1 MLRASHFT
9 QLGEIVYQEILKK
22 FTSLFPLWAVLLSAV
37 AYVYPE
43 YFAPHQGL
51 IVPFLSLIMLGM
63 GVTLSVNSFLAVL
76 KKPSVVL
83 LGTLMQYTVMPLAA
97 WIVCLVL
104 KLPADLAAGVILL
117 GCCPGGTASNV
128 ISYLAKADVALSIV
142 LTSVST
148 LIAFLATPFLTWV
161 FIGQTIEVDVTG
173 MLVSV
178 VNVVIVPVVL
188 GLAINYFFEKR
199 ISAVREVFPAISAAA
214 IVIIIAII
222 IGTNSTNLEQSGP
235 LVLLAVILHNGLGL
249 AGGYWISKALKLS
262 ETEARTIA
270 IEVGM
275 QNSGLSVAL
284 AIKHFTAAAAL
295 PGAIFSIWHN
305 LSGALLA
312 GHWSKKVYGLP
323 IKVKHAGKGDLNQG
337 IEVKFQ
343 DFIQVGKM
351 SAS

>member
-1 MLRASHFT
+1 VASSFKS
-9 QLGEIVYQEILKK
+9 GEIVYQKMLQK
-22 FTSLFPLWAVLLSAV
+22 FTSLFPLWAVLLSVV
-37 AYVYPE
+37 AYFYPE

-63 GVTLSVNSFLAVL
+63 GITLSVDSFLAVL
-76 KKPSVVL
+76 KRPSVVL
-83 LGTLMQYTVMPLAA
+83 LGTLMQYTIMPLAA
-97 WIVCLVL
+97 WIVCQVL
-104 KLPADLAAGVILL
+104 KLPPDLAAGVILL

-161 FIGQTIEVDVTG
+161 FIGQTVDVDVMG

-199 ISAVREVFPAISAAA
+199 INAVREVFPAISAAA
-214 IVIIIAII
+214 IVIIIAVI
-222 IGTNSTNLEQSGP
+222 IGTNSANLGKSGP

-249 AGGYWISKALKLS
+249 AGGYGVSKALRLS

-284 AIKHFTAAAAL
+284 AIKHFTATAAL

-305 LSGALLA
+305 LSGAFLA
-312 GHWSKKVYGLP
+312 GHWSKQSVSVHDKSKMP
-323 IKVKHAGKGDLNQG
+323 SKRG
-337 IEVKFQ
+337 INSKKL
-343 DFIQVGKM
+343 D
-351 SAS
+351 

>member
-1 MLRASHFT
+1 ML
-9 QLGEIVYQEILKK
+9 QK
-22 FTSLFPLWAVLLSAV
+22 FTALFPLWAVLLSVV
-37 AYVYPE
+37 AYFYPE

-63 GVTLSVNSFLAVL
+63 GITLSVDSFLAVL
-76 KKPSVVL
+76 KRPSVVL
-83 LGTLMQYTVMPLAA
+83 LGTLMQYTIMPLAA
-97 WIVCLVL
+97 WIVCQVL
-104 KLPADLAAGVILL
+104 KLPPDLAAGVILL

-161 FIGQTIEVDVTG
+161 FIGQTVDVDVMG

-199 ISAVREVFPAISAAA
+199 INAVREVFPAISAAA
-214 IVIIIAII
+214 IVIIIAVI
-222 IGTNSTNLEQSGP
+222 IGTNSANLGKSGP

-249 AGGYWISKALKLS
+249 AGGYGVSKALRLS

-270 IEVGM
+270 IQVGM
-275 QNSGLSVAL
+275 KNSGLSVAL
-284 AIKHFTAAAAL
+284 AIKYFTATAAL

-305 LSGALLA
+305 LSGAFLA
-312 GHWSKKVYGLP
+312 GHWSKQSVLVHDKSKMP
-323 IKVKHAGKGDLNQG
+323 SKKGINSKKLG
-337 IEVKFQ
+337 
-343 DFIQVGKM
+343 
-351 SAS
+351 

>member
-1 MLRASHFT
+1 ML
-9 QLGEIVYQEILKK
+9 QK
-22 FTSLFPLWAVLLSAV
+22 FTALFPLWAVLLSVV
-37 AYVYPE
+37 AYFYPE

-63 GVTLSVNSFLAVL
+63 GITLSVDSFLAVL
-76 KKPSVVL
+76 KRPSVVL
-83 LGTLMQYTVMPLAA
+83 LGTLMQYTIMPLAA
-97 WIVCLVL
+97 WIVCQVL
-104 KLPADLAAGVILL
+104 KLPPDLAAGVILL

-161 FIGQTIEVDVTG
+161 FIGQTVDVDVMG

-199 ISAVREVFPAISAAA
+199 INAVREVFPAISAAA
-214 IVIIIAII
+214 IVIIIAVI
-222 IGTNSTNLEQSGP
+222 IGTNSANLGKSGP

-249 AGGYWISKALKLS
+249 AGGYGVSKVLRFS

-284 AIKHFTAAAAL
+284 AIKHFTATAAL

-305 LSGALLA
+305 LSGAFLA
-312 GHWSKKVYGLP
+312 GHWSKQSVSVHDKSKMP
-323 IKVKHAGKGDLNQG
+323 SKKGVNSKKLG
-337 IEVKFQ
+337 
-343 DFIQVGKM
+343 
-351 SAS
+351 

>member
-1 MLRASHFT
+1 MASSFKS
-9 QLGEIVYQEILKK
+9 GEIVYQKMLQK
-22 FTSLFPLWAVLLSAV
+22 FTSLFPLWAVLLSVV
-37 AYVYPE
+37 AYFYPE

-63 GVTLSVNSFLAVL
+63 GITLSVDSFLAVL
-76 KKPSVVL
+76 KRPSVVL
-83 LGTLMQYTVMPLAA
+83 LGTLMQYTIMPLAA
-97 WIVCLVL
+97 WIVCQVL
-104 KLPADLAAGVILL
+104 KLPPDLAAGVILL

-161 FIGQTIEVDVTG
+161 FIGQTVDVDVMG

-199 ISAVREVFPAISAAA
+199 INAVREVFPAISAAA
-214 IVIIIAII
+214 IVIIIAVI
-222 IGTNSTNLEQSGP
+222 IGTNSANLGKSGP

-249 AGGYWISKALKLS
+249 AGGYGVSKALRLS

-284 AIKHFTAAAAL
+284 AIKHFTATAAL

-305 LSGALLA
+305 LSGAFLA
-312 GHWSKKVYGLP
+312 GHWSKQSVSVHDKSKMP
-323 IKVKHAGKGDLNQG
+323 SKRG
-337 IEVKFQ
+337 INSKKL
-343 DFIQVGKM
+343 D
-351 SAS
+351 

>member
-1 MLRASHFT
+1 M
-9 QLGEIVYQEILKK
+9 VYQEILKK

-63 GVTLSVNSFLAVL
+63 GVTLSVDSFIAVL

-83 LGTLMQYTVMPLAA
+83 LGTLMQYTIMPLAA

-104 KLPADLAAGVILL
+104 KLPTDLAAGVILL

-148 LIAFLATPFLTWV
+148 LLAFLATPFLTWV
-161 FIGQTIEVDVTG
+161 FIGQTVDVDVTG

-199 ISAVREVFPAISAAA
+199 INAVREVFPAISATA
-214 IVIIIAII
+214 IVIIIAVI
-222 IGTNSTNLEQSGP
+222 IGTNSANLEQSGP
-235 LVLLAVILHNGLGL
+235 LILLAVILHNGLGL
-249 AGGYWISKALKLS
+249 AGGYWVSKALKLS

-305 LSGALLA
+305 LSGAFLA
-312 GHWSKKVYGLP
+312 GHWSKQSAPDSDKSKRP
-323 IKVKHAGKGDLNQG
+323 K
-337 IEVKFQ
+337 EVRMYSKKL
-343 DFIQVGKM
+343 G
-351 SAS
+351 

>member
-1 MLRASHFT
+1 ML
-9 QLGEIVYQEILKK
+9 QK

-37 AYVYPE
+37 AYFYPE

-63 GVTLSVNSFLAVL
+63 GITLSVDSFLAVL
-76 KKPSVVL
+76 KRPSVVL
-83 LGTLMQYTVMPLAA
+83 LGTLMQYTIMPLGA

-104 KLPADLAAGVILL
+104 KLPPDLAAGVILL

-148 LIAFLATPFLTWV
+148 LIAFLATPFLTWI
-161 FIGQTIEVDVTG
+161 FIGQTVEVDVMG

-178 VNVVIVPVVL
+178 LNVVIVPVVL
-188 GLAINYFFEKR
+188 GLTINYFFEKR
-199 ISAVREVFPAISAAA
+199 INAVREVFPAISAAA
-214 IVIIIAII
+214 IVIIIAVI
-222 IGTNSTNLEQSGP
+222 IGTNSANLGKSGP

-249 AGGYWISKALKLS
+249 AGGYGVSKSLRLS

-284 AIKHFTAAAAL
+284 AVKHFTATAAL

-305 LSGALLA
+305 LSGAFLA
-312 GHWSKKVYGLP
+312 GHWSKQSVSDPDISKRPTKSGLYS
-323 IKVKHAGKGDLNQG
+323 KKLG
-337 IEVKFQ
+337 
-343 DFIQVGKM
+343 
-351 SAS
+351 

>member
-1 MLRASHFT
+1 M
-9 QLGEIVYQEILKK
+9 YQKILQK

-63 GVTLSVNSFLAVL
+63 GITLSVDSFLAVL
-76 KKPSVVL
+76 KRPSLVL
-83 LGTLMQYTVMPLAA
+83 LGTLMQYTIMPLAA

-104 KLPADLAAGVILL
+104 NLPADLAAGVILL

-161 FIGQTIEVDVTG
+161 FIGQTVEVDIMG

-178 VNVVIVPVVL
+178 LNVVIVPVVL
-188 GLAINYFFEKR
+188 GLTINYFFEKR
-199 ISAVREVFPAISAAA
+199 ISAIREIFPAISAAA
-214 IVIIIAII
+214 IVIIVAVI
-222 IGTNSTNLEQSGP
+222 IGTNSANLGKSGP

-249 AGGYWISKALKLS
+249 AGGYGVSKFLRLS

-305 LSGALLA
+305 LSGAFLA
-312 GHWSKKVYGLP
+312 GHWSKQSVSDLDISKRPKKSGLYS
-323 IKVKHAGKGDLNQG
+323 KKLG
-337 IEVKFQ
+337 
-343 DFIQVGKM
+343 
-351 SAS
+351 

>member
-1 MLRASHFT
+1 ML
-9 QLGEIVYQEILKK
+9 QK
-22 FTSLFPLWAVLLSAV
+22 FTALFPLWAVLLSVV
-37 AYVYPE
+37 AYFYPE

-63 GVTLSVNSFLAVL
+63 GITLSVDSFLAVL
-76 KKPSVVL
+76 KRPSVVL
-83 LGTLMQYTVMPLAA
+83 LGTLMQYTIMPLAA
-97 WIVCLVL
+97 WIVCQVL
-104 KLPADLAAGVILL
+104 KLPPDLAAGVILL

-161 FIGQTIEVDVTG
+161 FIGQTVDVDVMG
-173 MLVSV
+173 MLISV

-199 ISAVREVFPAISAAA
+199 INAVREVFPAISAAA
-214 IVIIIAII
+214 IVIIIAVI
-222 IGTNSTNLEQSGP
+222 IGTNSANLGKSGP

-249 AGGYWISKALKLS
+249 AGGYGVSKALRLS

-284 AIKHFTAAAAL
+284 AIKHFTATAAL

-305 LSGALLA
+305 LSGAFLA
-312 GHWSKKVYGLP
+312 GHWSKQSVSVHDKSKMP
-323 IKVKHAGKGDLNQG
+323 SKKGIHSKKLG
-337 IEVKFQ
+337 
-343 DFIQVGKM
+343 
-351 SAS
+351 

>member
-1 MLRASHFT
+1 M
-9 QLGEIVYQEILKK
+9 YQKVLQK

-37 AYVYPE
+37 AYVYPD

-63 GVTLSVNSFLAVL
+63 GITLSVNSFLAVL
-76 KKPSVVL
+76 KRPSAVF
-83 LGTLMQYTVMPLAA
+83 LGTLMQYTVMPLIA

-104 KLPADLAAGVILL
+104 KLPSDLAAGVILL

-161 FIGQTIEVDVTG
+161 LIGQSVEVDVMG

-178 VNVVIVPVVL
+178 VKVVIVPVVL
-188 GLAINYFFEKR
+188 GLVINYFFEKQ
-199 ISAVREVFPAISAAA
+199 ISAIKEVFPAISAAA
-214 IVIIIAII
+214 IVIIIAVI
-222 IGTNSTNLEQSGP
+222 IGTNSANLGKSGP

-249 AGGYWISKALKLS
+249 AGGYGVSKVLGFS

-284 AIKHFTAAAAL
+284 AIKHFTAVAAL

-305 LSGALLA
+305 LSGAFLA
-312 GHWSKKVYGLP
+312 GHWSKQSVSVPDESKMP
-323 IKVKHAGKGDLNQG
+323 SKKGIHSKKLG
-337 IEVKFQ
+337 
-343 DFIQVGKM
+343 
-351 SAS
+351 

>member
-1 MLRASHFT
+1 M
-9 QLGEIVYQEILKK
+9 LKK

-37 AYVYPE
+37 AYFYPD
-43 YFAPHQGL
+43 YFAPHKGL

-63 GVTLSVNSFLAVL
+63 GVTLSVDDFLAVL

-83 LGTLMQYTVMPLAA
+83 LGTAMQYTLMPLIA
-97 WIVCLVL
+97 WLICLAL
-104 KLPADLAAGVILL
+104 KLPTDLMAGVILL

-128 ISYLAKADVALSIV
+128 ICYLAKGDVALSIV

-148 LIAFLATPFLTWV
+148 LVAFLATPFLTWLY
-161 FIGQTIEVDVTG
+161 IGQAVEVDVMG

-178 VNVVIVPVVL
+178 VKIVLVPVVF
-188 GLAINYFFEKR
+188 GLSINYFFEEKINKIR
-199 ISAVREVFPAISAAA
+199 DIFPAISALA
-214 IVIIIAII
+214 IVIIIAVI
-222 IGTNSTNLEQSGP
+222 IGTNSANLEQLGP
-235 LVLLAVILHNGLGL
+235 LVLLAVVLHNSLGL
-249 AGGYWISKALKLS
+249 AGGYGVAKALKLS

-305 LSGALLA
+305 LSGAFLA
-312 GHWSKKVYGLP
+312 GHWARDSLHDDKS
-323 IKVKHAGKGDLNQG
+323 GKPELRGTPL
-337 IEVKFQ
+337 E
-343 DFIQVGKM
+343 
-351 SAS
+351 

>member
-1 MLRASHFT
+1 M
-9 QLGEIVYQEILKK
+9 YQEILKK

-37 AYVYPE
+37 AYIYPE

-63 GVTLSVNSFLAVL
+63 GVTLSVDSFLAVL
-76 KKPSVVL
+76 KRPSVIL
-83 LGTLMQYTVMPLAA
+83 LGTLMQYTIMPLAA

-148 LIAFLATPFLTWV
+148 LLAFLATPFLTWV
-161 FIGQTIEVDVTG
+161 FIGQTIDVDITG

-178 VNVVIVPVVL
+178 VNVVIVPVAF

-199 ISAVREVFPAISAAA
+199 INAVREVFPAISAAA
-214 IVIIIAII
+214 IVIIIAVI
-222 IGTNSTNLEQSGP
+222 IGTNSANLEQSGP

-249 AGGYWISKALKLS
+249 AGGYWVSKALKLS
-262 ETEARTIA
+262 EIEARTIA

-284 AIKHFTAAAAL
+284 AIKHFTAVAAL

-305 LSGALLA
+305 LSGAFLA
-312 GHWSKKVYGLP
+312 GHWSKRSVSDPDKSEMP
-323 IKVKHAGKGDLNQG
+323 KRKG
-337 IEVKFQ
+337 I
-343 DFIQVGKM
+343 
-351 SAS
+351 

>member
-1 MLRASHFT
+1 M
-9 QLGEIVYQEILKK
+9 YQEILKK

-37 AYVYPE
+37 AYIYPE

-63 GVTLSVNSFLAVL
+63 GVTLSVDSFLAVL
-76 KKPSVVL
+76 KRPSVVL
-83 LGTLMQYTVMPLAA
+83 LGTLMQYTIMPLAA

-104 KLPADLAAGVILL
+104 KLPADLSAGVILL

-148 LIAFLATPFLTWV
+148 LLAFLATPFLTWV
-161 FIGQTIEVDVTG
+161 FIGQTVDVDITG

-178 VNVVIVPVVL
+178 VNVVIVPVAF

-199 ISAVREVFPAISAAA
+199 INAVREVFPAISAAA
-214 IVIIIAII
+214 IVIIIAVI
-222 IGTNSTNLEQSGP
+222 IGTNSANLEQSGP

-249 AGGYWISKALKLS
+249 AGGYWVSKALKLS
-262 ETEARTIA
+262 EIEARTIA

-284 AIKHFTAAAAL
+284 AIKHFTAVAAL

-305 LSGALLA
+305 LSGAFLA
-312 GHWSKKVYGLP
+312 GHWSKQSISDPDKSEMP
-323 IKVKHAGKGDLNQG
+323 KRKG
-337 IEVKFQ
+337 I
-343 DFIQVGKM
+343 
-351 SAS
+351 

>member
-1 MLRASHFT
+1 
-9 QLGEIVYQEILKK
+9 VYQEILKK

-63 GVTLSVNSFLAVL
+63 GVTLSVDSFIAVL
-76 KKPSVVL
+76 KRPSVVL
-83 LGTLMQYTVMPLAA
+83 LGTLMQYTIMPLAA
-97 WIVCLVL
+97 WAVCLVL

-148 LIAFLATPFLTWV
+148 LLAFLATPFLTWV
-161 FIGQTIEVDVTG
+161 FIGQTVDVDVTG

-188 GLAINYFFEKR
+188 GLAINYFFAKR
-199 ISAVREVFPAISAAA
+199 INAVREVFPAISAAA
-214 IVIIIAII
+214 IVIIISVI
-222 IGTNSTNLEQSGP
+222 IGTNSANLEQSGP
-235 LVLLAVILHNGLGL
+235 LVLLAVVLHNGLGL
-249 AGGYWISKALKLS
+249 VGGYGVSKAMRFS

-305 LSGALLA
+305 LSGAFLA
-312 GHWSKKVYGLP
+312 GHWSKQNVYDPDKVRDQ
-323 IKVKHAGKGDLNQG
+323 KK
-337 IEVKFQ
+337 
-343 DFIQVGKM
+343 
-351 SAS
+351 

>member
-1 MLRASHFT
+1 VAPSCKS
-9 QLGEIVYQEILKK
+9 GEIVYQKVLQK

-37 AYVYPE
+37 AYVYPD

-63 GVTLSVNSFLAVL
+63 GITLSVNSFLAVL
-76 KKPSVVL
+76 KRPSAVF
-83 LGTLMQYTVMPLAA
+83 LGTLMQYTVMPLIA

-104 KLPADLAAGVILL
+104 KLPSDLAAGVILL

-161 FIGQTIEVDVTG
+161 LIGQSVEVDVMG

-178 VNVVIVPVVL
+178 VKVVIVPVVL
-188 GLAINYFFEKR
+188 GLVINYFFEKQ
-199 ISAVREVFPAISAAA
+199 ISAIKEVFPAISAAA
-214 IVIIIAII
+214 IVIIIAVI
-222 IGTNSTNLEQSGP
+222 IGTNSANLGKSGP

-249 AGGYWISKALKLS
+249 AGGYGVSKVLGFS

-284 AIKHFTAAAAL
+284 AIKHFTAVAAL

-305 LSGALLA
+305 LSGAFLA
-312 GHWSKKVYGLP
+312 GHWSKQSVSVPDESKMP
-323 IKVKHAGKGDLNQG
+323 SKKGIHSKKLG
-337 IEVKFQ
+337 
-343 DFIQVGKM
+343 
-351 SAS
+351 